1 METHRRFPNSERGRI
16 KCHASGEILERKQR
30 PETGVT
36 AHAQYIV
43 DDGSVTVNVTIKE
56 FCVLVSRNKTE
67 SLSYEI

>member
-1 METHRRFPNSERGRI
+1 MNE
-16 KCHASGEILERKQR
+16 AGENVLHLVKFWNGKQR
-30 PETGVT
+30 PETGVP

-67 SLSYEI
+67 CLSYEI